1 MMPKMYAVT
10 KHNQIKALFFDKEDA
25 ERYPYQM
32 VDQYLCVEPVEIDGT
47 LVFLGDDDDSDV

>member
-1 MMPKMYAVT
+1 MPKMYAVT
-10 KHNQIKALFFDKEDA
+10 KHNEIKALFFNKEDA